1 MSNYHRRDFLKLLA
15 TLPAAYALRK
25 WLPVDAHQGV
35 RSVGGKPNVIIL
47 LFDALSAYNVSLYG
61 YPRRTTPNLERFA
74 ERANT
79 YHAHYSTANF
89 TVPGVSSLLTGL
101 YPWTH
106 RAVNLSGLVQ
116 RDLADHNIFERTGEG
131 YHRLAFSQNV
141 MATNLLNQFQ
151 AGIDEILP
159 SSSFSEIS
167 FLTSEYFRNSPNAA
181 YQVNDHL
188 LFDMIDSPAS
198 LIFGV
203 AQRVMFENQKRF
215 KRDYPRGIPQPREY
229 PIVYRLDNLFNGL
242 MKKIDDVSQPFI
254 SYIHIFSP
262 HAPYRARRDF
272 IGLFDDGWT
281 QIKKPDHAI
290 TEGES
295 YETTEQNRVWY
306 DEYIANVDF
315 EFGRFLDH
323 LEETGMLENTH
334 LIVTSDHGELL
345 ERGVKGHVTPL
356 LYEPLVRV
364 PLLISSPG
372 QTQANEI
379 YTPTSSVDLLPTLL
393 ALTGQ
398 QIPDWAEGELL
409 PGLGGEENAERDIYM
424 LEAKSN
430 SAFRPL
436 SHFTLA
442 MRKGRYKII
451 MYRGYE
457 VFGKDVFELYDLQN
471 DPEEMNDLFSK
482 ESALANDLKTELIKK
497 LDEINKAHSA

>member
-1 MSNYHRRDFLKLLA
+1 M
-15 TLPAAYALRK
+15 
-25 WLPVDAHQGV
+25 
-35 RSVGGKPNVIIL
+35 
-47 LFDALSAYNVSLYG
+47 
-61 YPRRTTPNLERFA
+61 
-74 ERANT
+74 
-79 YHAHYSTANF
+79 
-89 TVPGVSSLLTGL
+89 
-101 YPWTH
+101 
-106 RAVNLSGLVQ
+106 NLSGLIK
-116 RDLADHNIFERTGEG
+116 RDLADQNIFELTGQG

-141 MATNLLNQFQ
+141 MATNLLNQFH

-188 LFDMIDSPAS
+188 LFDMIDAPAS

-203 AQRVMFENQKRF
+203 AQRVLFENQKRF

-242 MKKIDDVSQPFI
+242 MKKIEDLPQPFI

-281 QIKKPDHAI
+281 HIKKPDHAI

-323 LEETGMLENTH
+323 LEETGMLDNTH

-372 QTQANEI
+372 QTQGNEI
-379 YTPTSSVDLLPTLL
+379 HTPTSSVDLLPTLL
-393 ALTGQ
+393 ALTGH
-398 QIPDWAEGELL
+398 QIPGWAEGNSC
-409 PGLGGEENAERDIYM
+409 PGWA
-424 LEAKSN
+424 A
-430 SAFRPL
+430 
-436 SHFTLA
+436 
-442 MRKGRYKII
+442 RKT
-451 MYRGYE
+451 
-457 VFGKDVFELYDLQN
+457 Q
-471 DPEEMNDLFSK
+471 
-482 ESALANDLKTELIKK
+482 SALYICWRQNPIPPFGLSRISHLPCA
-497 LDEINKAHSA
+497 KAGIRSSCIEATKCLERMSLNSMIWRMTRRR